1 MLESVDGS
9 CVALVLQVLVDDKL
23 QVQEG
28 EEQEQEQEQGGG
40 KLQVQGGVV
49 VG

>member
-1 MLESVDGS
+1 MPESEGGS
-9 CVALVLQVLVDDKL
+9 CVALVLQVLVDDKH

-28 EEQEQEQEQGGG
+28 EEQEQEQGGG

>member
-28 EEQEQEQEQGGG
+28 EEQEQEQECG
-40 KLQVQGGVV
+40 KIQVQGGVV

>member
-28 EEQEQEQEQGGG
+28 EEQEQERGGG
-40 KLQVQGGVV
+40 KLQVQGGAV

>member
-1 MLESVDGS
+1 MPESVDGS

-28 EEQEQEQEQGGG
+28 EEQEQEQGGG
-40 KLQVQGGVV
+40 KLQVQ
-49 VG
+49 

>member
-1 MLESVDGS
+1 MVLESVDGS

-28 EEQEQEQEQGGG
+28 EEQEQEQGGG
-40 KLQVQGGVV
+40 KLQVQGGAV

>member
-1 MLESVDGS
+1 MPESVDGS

-28 EEQEQEQEQGGG
+28 EEQEQEQGGG
-40 KLQVQGGVV
+40 KLQVQGWVV